1 LGHGRNRGHREDAQQ
16 SQFEFTHLHAEPL
29 GFVQKSC
36 AMPLNASGDPPPF
49 FGNGPLELLTEL
61 STGMVDNA
69 LMQRFINATVMRL
82 PCMQGPNQ
90 QIPLILSDKVGA

>member
-1 LGHGRNRGHREDAQQ
+1 
-16 SQFEFTHLHAEPL
+16 
-29 GFVQKSC
+29 
-36 AMPLNASGDPPPF
+36 
-49 FGNGPLELLTEL
+49 LLTEL

>member
-1 LGHGRNRGHREDAQQ
+1 
-16 SQFEFTHLHAEPL
+16 
-29 GFVQKSC
+29 
-36 AMPLNASGDPPPF
+36 MPLNASGDPPPL